1 MNLHNKS
8 WHREKANKYMCTCV
22 TYFAKKKKHVF
33 SRVMVN
39 LFFSYTG
46 PGTDDHR
53 KKFFILRAD
62 SSEDKSRPAPFV
74 RNAHM
79 A

>member
-1 MNLHNKS
+1 
-8 WHREKANKYMCTCV
+8 MCITF
-22 TYFAKKKKHVF
+22 FAKKTIVF
-33 SRVMVN
+33 SRAMVN

-53 KKFFILRAD
+53 EKFFILRAD